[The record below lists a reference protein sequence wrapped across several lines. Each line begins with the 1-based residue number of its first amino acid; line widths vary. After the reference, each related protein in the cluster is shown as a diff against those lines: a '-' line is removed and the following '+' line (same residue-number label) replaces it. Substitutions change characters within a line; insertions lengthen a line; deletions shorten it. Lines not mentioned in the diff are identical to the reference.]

1 MLGPWRDSCGLEQ
14 SHRTEASREPAALG
28 LGGEEAVRDTELLW
42 TVPGGADHESLQG
55 ESRALGFPAA
65 SCRSLGA
72 WDAGA
77 GLLQGGSKG

>member
-42 TVPGGADHESLQG
+42 TIPGGADHESLEG

-65 SCRSLGA
+65 SRRSLGT
-72 WDAGA
+72 WDTGA
-77 GLLQGGSKG
+77 GLRGGSKG